1 MWTLGFDST
10 TATVTA
16 SVLKDGVETV
26 SYSAMSGTSHSTT
39 LLPAIEE
46 LLKKSGI
53 SVKDLSLISCSAGPG
68 SFTGVR
74 IGVATAKGLAAPFD
88 IPCIGVSSLEAMAY
102 MFTDVPCVICPVIG
116 ARRGNVYAAVFA
128 SDGNGTVTR
137 LADDDLVS
145 IADVK
150 AFINGCTSHIEDA
163 LPLYFTGDS
172 VSECCEADGE
182 LNTVTLTE
190 TPAEF
195 ATPTGYGAA
204 QCGYRKFIESG
215 EDTAL
220 YSESSLLPIYLRKSQ
235 AEREKEE
242 RQLKGN

>member
-1 MWTLGFDST
+1 MWILGFDST

-16 SVLKDGVETV
+16 SVMKDGVDVV
-26 SYSAMSGTSHSTT
+26 SYSALSGTSHSTT
-39 LLPAIEE
+39 LLPAIEA
-46 LLKKSGI
+46 LLKESGI

-102 MFTDVPCVICPVIG
+102 MFADIPCIVCPVIG

-128 SDGNGTVTR
+128 CDGMGNVTR
-137 LADDDLVS
+137 LNDDDLVA
-145 IADVK
+145 IADIK
-150 AFINGCTSHIEDA
+150 AFINGCTAEIEES

-172 VSECCEADGE
+172 VSECYGADGD
-182 LNTVTLTE
+182 LNSVTLTE
-190 TPAEF
+190 TPD
-195 ATPTGYGAA
+195 TLTSPTGYGAA
-204 QCGYRKFIESG
+204 MCGYRRFIDSG
-215 EDTAL
+215 CDAGL
-220 YSESSLLPIYLRKSQ
+220 YSEASLLPIYLRKSQ

-242 RQLKGN
+242 RELKEN

>member
-16 SVLKDGVETV
+16 SVLKDGVETA

-39 LLPAIEE
+39 LLPAIED
-46 LLKKSGI
+46 LLKTSGI
-53 SVKDLSLISCSAGPG
+53 TVKDLSLIACSAGPG

-102 MFTDVPCVICPVIG
+102 MFADTPCVVCPVIG
-116 ARRGNVYAAVFA
+116 ARRGNVYTAVFL
-128 SDGNGTVTR
+128 SDGNGNVTR
-137 LADDDLVS
+137 LAEDDLVS
-145 IADVK
+145 IAEIK
-150 AFINGCTSHIEDA
+150 TFINGYTADIEEK
-163 LPLYFTGDS
+163 LPLYFTGDT
-172 VSECCEADGE
+172 VAEAYEAEGD
-182 LNTVTLTE
+182 LVTLSLTE
-190 TPAEF
+190 TPDSLAL
-195 ATPTGYGAA
+195 PTGYGVAA
-204 QCGYRKFIESG
+204 CGYKKFIDSG
-215 EDTAL
+215 EDTEI
-220 YSESSLLPIYLRKSQ
+220 YSESALLPIYLRKSQ

>member
-10 TATVTA
+10 TATVTV
-16 SVLKDGVETV
+16 SVLKDGVETA

-39 LLPAIEE
+39 LLPAIED
-46 LLKKSGI
+46 LLKTSGI
-53 SVKDLSLISCSAGPG
+53 TIKELSLIACSAGPG

-102 MFTDVPCVICPVIG
+102 MFAGTPCVICPVIG
-116 ARRGNVYAAVFA
+116 ARRGNVYAAVFN
-128 SDGNGTVTR
+128 SDGNGKVTR
-137 LADDDLVS
+137 LAEDDLVA

-150 AFINGCTSHIEDA
+150 AFINRYTSDAHHA

-172 VSECCEADGE
+172 VTECFEADGE
-182 LNTVTLTE
+182 LNAVKLTE
-190 TPAEF
+190 TPTSLSA
-195 ATPTGYGAA
+195 PTGYGVAL
-204 QCGYRKFIESG
+204 CGYRKFIASGKDES
-215 EDTAL
+215 L
-220 YSESSLLPIYLRKSQ
+220 YSESALLPIYLRKSQ

-242 RQLKGN
+242 RELKGN

>member
-16 SVLKDGVETV
+16 SLLKDGVQV
-26 SYSAMSGTSHSTT
+26 ASYSAMSGTSHSTT
-39 LLPAIEE
+39 LLPAIES
-46 LLKKSGI
+46 LLAASGI
-53 SVKDLSLISCSAGPG
+53 APKELSLIACSAGPG

-102 MFTDVPCVICPVIG
+102 MFGEIPCVICPVIG
-116 ARRGNVYAAVFA
+116 ARRGNVYAAVFY
-128 SDGNGTVTR
+128 SDGDGNISR
-137 LADDDLVS
+137 LADDDLVA

-150 AFINGCTSHIEDA
+150 NFVNGCTSHIEGR
-163 LPLYFTGDS
+163 LPLYFTGDAVAEVYATEAELTS
-172 VSECCEADGE
+172 VKLS
-182 LNTVTLTE
+182 E
-190 TPAEF
+190 TPHVLAS
-195 ATPTGYGAA
+195 PTGYGVAA
-204 QCGYRKFIESG
+204 CGYRKFKDSG
-215 EDTAL
+215 NNASL
-220 YSESSLLPIYLRKSQ
+220 YSEAALLPIYLRKSQ